1 MIIKTLPV
9 GELQCNCYLLEQNNE
24 CLIIDPGAEYS
35 KIKKLI
41 KDKKLIGILLTHSH
55 FDHIGCVEDL
65 INDYNIPLYDNNNLK
80 EGPNHISTFCF
91 EVIKTYGHTMDCLT
105 FYFKDDNVMFTG
117 DFLFYESIGRV
128 DFPESNV
135 EEMVNSIEKIKKY
148 SNDIIIYPGHGSK
161 STLEHEK
168 QFNYYLN
175 HHLM

>member
-1 MIIKTLPV
+1 MTIKTLPV

-24 CLIIDPGAEYS
+24 CLIIDPGAEYP
-35 KIKKLI
+35 KIKALI
-41 KDKKLIGILLTHSH
+41 NNKKVIGILLTHSH

-65 INDYNIPLYDNNNLK
+65 INDYSIPLYDNNNLK
-80 EGPNHISTFCF
+80 EGMNHISTFNF

-105 FYFKDDNVMFTG
+105 FYFKEDNTMFTG

-128 DFPESNV
+128 DFPESNIK
-135 EEMVNSIEKIKKY
+135 EMIKSINKIKTY
-148 SNDIIIYPGHGSK
+148 PNNTTIYPGHGPQ

-175 HHLM
+175 HQIN